1 MSQDNSPHAWWSRLR
16 HQGLLLS
23 PVVMVERYASAPPA
37 ARFPLLDKLRYEF
50 NRFDSY
56 LDVSRKTPSGTRPRS

>member
-1 MSQDNSPHAWWSRLR
+1 MSQNDSPHAWWSRLR

-37 ARFPLLDKLRYEF
+37 ARFPLLDKLRNDF

-56 LDVSRKTPSGTRPRS
+56 R